1 MAGYAL
7 LCLKSDFLEV
17 CVHNAVIARLLL
29 VVCAS
34 IGAGLCACGLLL
46 GSRDVVGGM
55 EWVKSIAGT
64 PDVAKQ
70 VEKGKS
76 QFAGHE
82 ILGKSLGVIG
92 LGAVGG
98 PFANAARKLGMQV
111 YGCDPFLSL
120 IHI

>member
-46 GSRDVVGGM
+46 GSSG
-55 EWVKSIAGT
+55 
-64 PDVAKQ
+64 
-70 VEKGKS
+70 
-76 QFAGHE
+76 
-82 ILGKSLGVIG
+82 
-92 LGAVGG
+92 
-98 PFANAARKLGMQV
+98 
-111 YGCDPFLSL
+111 SL
-120 IHI
+120 IHLLEDVAQSILLALMSSMEPDWTAVFRSASFASASLLTSAGILSPFSFSIFSVWNTI